1 MKLLHIEDDSWG
13 FTCSQKTPDAD
24 LGTNPRP
31 SMLPVVDIS
40 PDAHATTSYIQPT
53 RFHLHLKQYWI
64 YPQKP
69 HPPLCISI
77 QDLKSVLQVED
88 KNTKYCIQAC
98 SSGTPQWHLA
108 CNKFNKHPPCSSSL
122 SESHINAYSGGSKAS
137 DYIHK
142 VKVVIIIICKCQH
155 PPTSKTSPDLQHAET
170 YNLPSYMWQIEY
182 SHNIP
187 MVKLAFNRVQLCGH

>member
-1 MKLLHIEDDSWG
+1 LEQILDHP
-13 FTCSQKTPDAD
+13 CSQLLIYRLMPMPQHPTFNPPDSICIW
-24 LGTNPRP
+24 NN
-31 SMLPVVDIS
+31 
-40 PDAHATTSYIQPT
+40 
-53 RFHLHLKQYWI
+53 YWI

-88 KNTKYCIQAC
+88 RNTKYCIQAC
-98 SSGTPQWHLA
+98 SSGTPQWHLV

-137 DYIHK
+137 GYIHK
-142 VKVVIIIICKCQH
+142 VKVVIIMICKCQH
-155 PPTSKTSPDLQHAET
+155 LLTSKTSPDLQHAET

-187 MVKLAFNRVQLCGH
+187 MVKLAFNRVQLCGHLYVIIQKIPW